1 MELNQTLEHDPA
13 TAGGGEIMRK
23 TTSKMT
29 SSKSASDK
37 TASDKTTASKATRK
51 TASKTDIEAMP
62 YRPCVGLTVFNRE
75 GRVFIGRRSDGPEH
89 TDATHVWQMPQ
100 GGIDEGEDAYAA
112 ALRELHEETNIRS
125 VTRLGEISGWL
136 SYDIPTHLVGR
147 AWQGRY
153 RGQRQRWFA
162 LLFIGEEREI
172 DIRSPGGGQH
182 KPEFIDWRWEP
193 IDNIPQLV
201 VPFKRAI
208 YQRVVHDFR
217 HYAVTGR

>member
-1 MELNQTLEHDPA
+1 MH
-13 TAGGGEIMRK
+13 K
-23 TTSKMT
+23 TTS
-29 SSKSASDK
+29 SK
-37 TASDKTTASKATRK
+37 TASNQMASNKTASNETVASKATDK
-51 TASKTDIEAMP
+51 PASKAVAGKSADKCIIDIEAMP

-75 GRVFIGRRSDGPEH
+75 GRVFIGRRSDGPAH